1 VAQGPSGGDIGTTG
15 GLLGEPIRAF
25 VGHLTKILGAL
36 RARAGAPADAAA
48 LERDAALEAQSVAA
62 SVIAADGHPSDA
74 ELRAFAESL
83 APWFEALR
91 GATPQSLRG
100 SPAIRQH
107 RAFPITPSPLLETI
121 VTADERDGT
130 SHAWHYYEAAMRVAH
145 AVCAIDTT
153 PTREELLAVDT
164 MRAMMLRRI
173 NAAEIERPDDLGTPG
188 QAPSEGP
195 EDTLEG
201 LLEELDKLIGLE
213 AVKTE
218 VRLLTNLVR
227 VENLRRERKLPVVDR
242 SLHLVFVG
250 NPGTGKTTVARLLA
264 RFYQVLKV
272 VSKGHLV
279 ETDRSGLVA
288 GYVGQTATKVNKACD
303 DAKGGILFVDEA
315 YALVTDS
322 DQDFG
327 AEAVATLLKRM
338 EDDRDDLIV
347 IVAGYPEPMLKFLD
361 SNPGLRSRFSKTI
374 DFPDYTTDE
383 LVAIFESLG
392 DKGHYKCD
400 EGAAAK
406 VRDYLDR
413 QPREKGFGN
422 GRLARNLFEA
432 AVARQASRVVDL
444 TDPTDD
450 VLVTLTEADIPDLP
464 DVPLPVPESASQ

>member
-1 VAQGPSGGDIGTTG
+1 VAQGSGGGDIGSSG

-25 VGHLTKILGAL
+25 VGDLTKILGAL
-36 RARAGAPADAAA
+36 RDKAGTAVDPST

-91 GATPQSLRG
+91 GATPDSLRG

-121 VTADERDGT
+121 VTSDERDGT
-130 SHAWHYYEAAMRVAH
+130 AHAWHYYEGAMRVAH

-173 NAAEIERPDDLGTPG
+173 NAAKIERPDDLGAPG
-188 QAPSEGP
+188 QAGTDEP
-195 EDTLEG
+195 EDTLEE
-201 LLEELDKLIGLE
+201 LLEELDKLIGLD

-264 RFYQVLKV
+264 RFYKVLQV
-272 VSKGHLV
+272 VSQGHLV
-279 ETDRSGLVA
+279 ETDRSGMVA
-288 GYVGQTATKVNKACD
+288 GYVGQTATKVNATCD
-303 DAKGGILFVDEA
+303 EAKGGILFVDEA

-338 EDDRDDLIV
+338 EDDRGDLIV

-374 DFPDYTTDE
+374 DFPDYTDDE
-383 LVAIFESLG
+383 LMAIFEAIG
-392 DKGHYKCD
+392 KEHHYTLD
-400 EGAAAK
+400 DGARAA
-406 VRDYLDR
+406 VRAYFAGQER
-413 QPREKGFGN
+413 GPTFGN
-422 GRLARNLFEA
+422 GRLARNLFEDC
-432 AVARQASRVVDL
+432 VARQANRIVTL
-444 TDPTDD
+444 TKPTDD
-450 VLVTLTEADIPDLP
+450 QLVTLVAD
-464 DVPLPVPESASQ
+464 DVPPLGAT

>member
-1 VAQGPSGGDIGTTG
+1 VATGTGGGDGRG

-25 VGHLTKILGAL
+25 VGELTKILTAL
-36 RARAGAPADAAA
+36 RRKAGAPADPQA
-48 LERDAALEAQSVAA
+48 LERDAALEAQAVAA
-62 SVIAADGHPSDA
+62 SIIAADGHPSDA
-74 ELRAFAESL
+74 ELRAFAEALS
-83 APWFEALR
+83 PWFEALR
-91 GATPQSLRG
+91 GALPSSLRG
-100 SPAIRQH
+100 SAAIRQH
-107 RAFPITPSPLLETI
+107 RAFPITPSPLFETI

-130 SHAWHYYEAAMRVAH
+130 SNCWRYYEGAMRVAH

-164 MRAMMLRRI
+164 LRAMMLRRI
-173 NAAEIERPDDLGTPG
+173 NAAEIERPDDLEAPG
-188 QAPSEGP
+188 EVADDEKP

-201 LLEELDKLIGLE
+201 LLEELDRLIGLE

-218 VRLLTNLVR
+218 VRLLTNLAR
-227 VENLRRERKLPVVDR
+227 VENMRRERDLPVVDR

-264 RFYQVLKV
+264 RFYKVLQV

-288 GYVGQTATKVNKACD
+288 GYVGQTAAKVNTVCD
-303 DAKGGILFVDEA
+303 EAKGGILFVDEA

-374 DFPDYTTDE
+374 EFPDYTDDE
-383 LVAIFESLG
+383 LMAIFESIG
-392 DKGHYKCD
+392 EEHHYMLD
-400 EGAAAK
+400 DGARAA
-406 VRDYLDR
+406 VRAYFAAT
-413 QPREKGFGN
+413 PRGPTFGN
-422 GRLARNLFEA
+422 GRLARNLFEDC
-432 AVARQASRVVDL
+432 VARQANRIVTL
-444 TDPTDD
+444 EHPTDEQ
-450 VLVTLTEADIPDLP
+450 LVTLIAA
-464 DVPLPVPESASQ
+464 DVPPPGVT